1 MNEAY
6 LKVVNTI
13 LSANKISLEAGSV
26 KNLINNFTNMYN
38 DKQLDESLNEIYNE
52 KLKEY
57 QL

>member
-13 LSANKISLEAGSV
+13 LSASIISLEAGSV

-38 DKQLDESLNEIYNE
+38 DTHSTECLNIIYNQ

-57 QL
+57 EL